1 MSQML
6 VRIDEEIDK
15 ALTYIYENKGY
26 VINQFG
32 VMAGIV
38 RRIYKQ
44 WKPNHEAM
52 LKLIEEEKEKA
63 TTPMIVEHMQSDSI
77 MERLT
82 YSANDNS
89 LRNGARNDQSNSL

>member
-6 VRIDEEIDK
+6 VRIDEETDK

-32 VMAGIV
+32 LMAGIV

-52 LKLIEEEKEKA
+52 LKLIEEEKKNVEEK
-63 TTPMIVEHMQSDSI
+63 E
-77 MERLT
+77 
-82 YSANDNS
+82 
-89 LRNGARNDQSNSL
+89 